1 MYNGQVQ
8 EFEGLDQ
15 LFFGRLFEVPVTTTK
30 DAYYLEYGVMP
41 INFVL
46 ISRRINYLQSILK
59 QDETGM
65 LYTVFLTSL
74 HNP

>member
-41 INFVL
+41 IRFSRLQNPVFV
-46 ISRRINYLQSILK
+46 
-59 QDETGM
+59 
-65 LYTVFLTSL
+65 
-74 HNP
+74 